1 MDDRRTLSPTRQASS
16 EVTRVN
22 FTPLR
27 KGGVDPNEVR
37 LHLEAVARE
46 MGHLENRI
54 RELQGQLVE
63 AQRQVANPSF
73 DEATLT
79 SALGAQSAAILRSAH
94 EEAGRVTAEAQERS
108 AQVFTETQ
116 QRSANHLIEAQERAT
131 AVITEAENTAA
142 QIDHDARMAAE
153 RLIDSAKVNGEA
165 LVEHA
170 REQGRAILEQSN
182 EARRS
187 VLNDLAIKRKA
198 LHLQIEQLRVARDTL
213 GSFVSGVR
221 QQIDEVLDGINGS
234 DEAARSA
241 ALEAL
246 RYHQVAPE
254 PTEEELLAGTPLRE
268 VPEATVEKPGDE
280 VEAKPQSRR
289 APKNAPARD
298 ESLLEDDPSGTD
310 VVNEIFA
317 RLRKATLEERGVT
330 IPPPKKVAAAKPE
343 TPVGV
348 LFRRRDAALEDSL
361 SVLTRRV
368 KRALQDDQNIML
380 ERLRNVQAMI
390 TTELE
395 DEHTQRARYA
405 DAAFEAISHAA
416 RAGVLFAR
424 DEGGVA
430 EVDVAIG
437 SLEECTTDLAVTIV
451 LALRK
456 KILSDSAGDGP
467 ERANSA
473 YREWRGAR
481 VERLCTDAARRAFH
495 LGVVTASKGRSIRFF
510 AVPNDAPCDLC
521 AHDSEAGERI
531 AGENFPSGS
540 PYPPLHAGCACTV
553 VPV

>member
-1 MDDRRTLSPTRQASS
+1 MR
-16 EVTRVN
+16 
-22 FTPLR
+22 
-27 KGGVDPNEVR
+27 EVR
-37 LHLEAVARE
+37 SRL
-46 MGHLENRI
+46 
-54 RELQGQLVE
+54 
-63 AQRQVANPSF
+63 
-73 DEATLT
+73 
-79 SALGAQSAAILRSAH
+79 
-94 EEAGRVTAEAQERS
+94 
-108 AQVFTETQ
+108 
-116 QRSANHLIEAQERAT
+116 
-131 AVITEAENTAA
+131 AA
-142 QIDHDARMAAE
+142 QGASRRRSHPRSDRSRGAHDSCVHAARRRPRRREGPPQRGRQRRVEPEPPLE
-153 RLIDSAKVNGEA
+153 RRRPRHRLGLCRRGPDPEA
-165 LVEHA
+165 LEGA
-170 REQGRAILEQSN
+170 RPRSGQSDSQ
-182 EARRS
+182 A
-187 VLNDLAIKRKA
+187 
-198 LHLQIEQLRVARDTL
+198 HLSHHDHPGARDH
-213 GSFVSGVR
+213 SRRRDRHDENQAVR

-405 DAAFEAISHAA
+405 DAHDS
-416 RAGVLFAR
+416 RQ
-424 DEGGVA
+424 
-430 EVDVAIG
+430 
-437 SLEECTTDLAVTIV
+437 
-451 LALRK
+451 
-456 KILSDSAGDGP
+456 SDSI
-467 ERANSA
+467 RAANWSGIDRCA
-473 YREWRGAR
+473 PWPALWSS
-481 VERLCTDAARRAFH
+481 RL
-495 LGVVTASKGRSIRFF
+495 
-510 AVPNDAPCDLC
+510 
-521 AHDSEAGERI
+521 
-531 AGENFPSGS
+531 
-540 PYPPLHAGCACTV
+540 
-553 VPV
+553 